1 MPFHATNFINKM
13 KKGLRE
19 AKKIIRS
26 KKTDKPIVVIKDEEL
41 NDTNAYIKE
50 KEVTNAFKD
59 DRKQDNPILVNQD
72 YETLNNISKVVPTHE
87 EAVANAVKEAKKHLK
102 GYLDN

>member
-1 MPFHATNFINKM
+1 MRFFIKNIKNKM

-50 KEVTNAFKD
+50 KEVTNAFNKM
-59 DRKQDNPILVNQD
+59 
-72 YETLNNISKVVPTHE
+72 TLLLRNDEFV
-87 EAVANAVKEAKKHLK
+87 
-102 GYLDN
+102 